1 MELRVLGAHNAESK
15 TTRLESHLIDKVLVL
30 DAGGLTRSLTFE
42 EQAGIR
48 AVILSHRHFDHVRD
62 LLPLGI
68 GLLRSGKTIDVYAIE
83 DTVKFVSEKLLDGTL
98 YPNFLDFPSP
108 ETPVFRMH
116 TVEYFKEFDVLG
128 YKAMAVPVHHAVPAA
143 GFQIISGDTT
153 LFYTGDTGKG
163 LSDAWPH
170 VTPNVLLTEVTFG
183 NGDPDRAAVSGH
195 LTPDLLEESLNDF
208 KELKG
213 YIPRIIVAHMNPA
226 SEAAVRREL
235 ADLQRRLGLDIQI
248 SEADMVL
255 DI

>member
-30 DAGGLTRSLTFE
+30 DAGGLTRSLSFE

-68 GLLRSGKTIDVYAIE
+68 GLLNSGKTIDIYAIE

-98 YPNFLDFPSP
+98 YPNFLNFPSP

-116 TVEYFKEFDVLG
+116 TVEFFREFDVLG

-143 GFQIISGDTT
+143 GFQIVSGDTR

-163 LSDAWPH
+163 LSEAWPH

-183 NGDPDRAAVSGH
+183 NGDPDRAAVAGH
-195 LTPDLLEESLNDF
+195 LTPNLLEESLNDF
-208 KELKG
+208 NDLKG

-226 SEAAVRREL
+226 WEATVRREL
-235 ADLQRRLGLDIQI
+235 ADVERRLGLDIQI

>member
-42 EQAGIR
+42 EQSGIR

-68 GLLRSGKTIDVYAIE
+68 GLLNSGKTVDVYAIE

-98 YPNFLDFPSP
+98 YPNFLNFPSL

-116 TVEYFKEFDVLG
+116 AVEFFKEFDVLG
-128 YKAMAVPVHHAVPAA
+128 YKAMAVPVPHAVPAA
-143 GFQIISGDTT
+143 GFLITSGDTQ

-170 VTPNVLLTEVTFG
+170 VSPNVLLTEVTFG
-183 NGDPDRAAVSGH
+183 NGDPDRAAVAGH
-195 LTPDLLEESLNDF
+195 LTPNLLEESLNDF
-208 KELKG
+208 KELKR
-213 YIPRIIVAHMNPA
+213 YIPRIIVAHMNP
-226 SEAAVRREL
+226 SWEATVRREL
-235 ADLQRRLGLDIQI
+235 AEVEQRLGLDIQI